1 MIRFAVIGTNWIT
14 QSFIDAA
21 HATGKMQ
28 LTAVYSRHLAQ
39 AYAFGEP
46 NKAQYFFDSLDDLGN
61 CAQVDAVYIAS
72 PNSFHYPHTL
82 AMLQH
87 KKHVICEKPLA
98 SNVHEVES
106 MIACAHENQV
116 VLFEAFKT
124 AYLPNFSAIQQALPR
139 LGKLRKVFLNYCQ
152 YSSRYQR
159 YLDGENPNTFNPAFS
174 NGSIMDI
181 GYYCLA
187 SAVSLFGEPDSLNA
201 SATLL
206 DSGVDAHGHVSM
218 NYAGHGAG
226 EGFDVVLFHSKVSNS
241 DIPSEIQ
248 GEDGTLVIEKIS
260 ECQKVTF
267 TPRGGQPEVISQTQ
281 QENTMYYE
289 AEVFAKLVQYQS
301 IDHAGI
307 NVSRSTAKI
316 LTQVRALT
324 GVEFPADAAIPPE
337 TVVVPNT
344 RG

>member
-1 MIRFAVIGTNWIT
+1 M
-14 QSFIDAA
+14 
-21 HATGKMQ
+21 
-28 LTAVYSRHLAQ
+28 
-39 AYAFGEP
+39 
-46 NKAQYFFDSLDDLGN
+46 
-61 CAQVDAVYIAS
+61 
-72 PNSFHYPHTL
+72 
-82 AMLQH
+82 
-87 KKHVICEKPLA
+87 
-98 SNVHEVES
+98 HEVES

-248 GEDGTLVIEKIS
+248 GEDGTLVIEKYLNAR
-260 ECQKVTF
+260 K
-267 TPRGGQPEVISQTQ
+267 
-281 QENTMYYE
+281 
-289 AEVFAKLVQYQS
+289 
-301 IDHAGI
+301 
-307 NVSRSTAKI
+307 
-316 LTQVRALT
+316 
-324 GVEFPADAAIPPE
+324 
-337 TVVVPNT
+337 
-344 RG
+344 